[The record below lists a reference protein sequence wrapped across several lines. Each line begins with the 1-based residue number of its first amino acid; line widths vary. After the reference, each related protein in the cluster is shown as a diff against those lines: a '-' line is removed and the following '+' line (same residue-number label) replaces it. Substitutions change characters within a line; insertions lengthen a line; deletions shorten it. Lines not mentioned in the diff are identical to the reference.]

1 MRAMSTN
8 EVNYAD
14 KQGTQ
19 QTGAETHRKHVT
31 NIRPCP
37 REHEY
42 KTKNRKSSVNKNNR
56 GLGLRRVLCNQKRD
70 PSNEKVFYK
79 LK

>member
-1 MRAMSTN
+1 MLTN
-8 EVNYAD
+8 KAHSR
-14 KQGTQ
+14 QGQ
-19 QTGAETHRKHVT
+19 KTHRKHVT

-42 KTKNRKSSVNKNNR
+42 KKKKIEKALLIKIT